1 MISTILIIGVAGI
14 VGYFIYEKYIK
25 KSDNLS
31 TNSVLTQ
38 SGLLNNTGVQSDNN
52 VSGSPLLY
60 ASLSPN
66 SLEYIATVN
75 NINNINNINNN
86 LNALTFMGN
95 LNHEVTRS
103 IENALGINWQWG
115 L

>member
-31 TNSVLTQ
+31 TNSALTQ

-60 ASLSPN
+60 TSLSPN
-66 SLEYIATVN
+66 SSLDITLN
-75 NINNINNINNN
+75 NFDT
-86 LNALTFMGN
+86 LNFMGD
-95 LNHEVTRS
+95 LNKKVTSS